1 MGLQLKDKRPL
12 LVAHRGTCGGN
23 IPCNS
28 FAAFQIALNHGA
40 DVIELDVERSKDGI
54 LFIQHPGME
63 WVHLGIKDSLKNYTS
78 DEIKK
83 MVLLNEDHTKT
94 QYPIPT
100 LEDALLFLKGKC
112 IVNIDKFWENPEAI
126 TKLVDQL
133 EMSDQVII
141 KTEAKEEY
149 LADVEKYA
157 SHLPYMT
164 IVRNKDTL
172 TDVISK
178 RNINYIGAEV
188 LFTSEEDEVCQD
200 EYIQK
205 MHNEGYIVW
214 ANSIVYN
221 YQDVLAAGHNDD
233 ISLIKDPSLG
243 WGYLA
248 KKKYDLIQTDFVLA
262 CKMYLEQVDL
272 FDFEK

>member
-1 MGLQLKDKRPL
+1 MGLNLKTKRPL

-28 FAAFQIALNHGA
+28 LAAFQIALNHGA
-40 DVIELDVERSKDGI
+40 DVIELDVERSKDGV

-63 WVHLGIKDSLKNYTS
+63 WVHLGLNDSLKNYTS
-78 DEIKK
+78 DEIRK
-83 MVLLNEDHTKT
+83 MFLLNEDHTKT

-100 LEDALLFLKGKC
+100 LEEVLLFLKGKC
-112 IVNIDKFWENPEAI
+112 VVNIDKFWENPKEI
-126 TKLVDQL
+126 TQLVDRL
-133 EMSDQVII
+133 GMAEDVII

-149 LADVEKYA
+149 LMDVEKYA
-157 SHLPYMT
+157 PHLPYMT
-164 IVRNKDTL
+164 IVRNKDEL

-188 LFTSEEDEVCQD
+188 LFTSETDEVCQ
-200 EYIQK
+200 ESYIKK
-205 MHNEGYIVW
+205 MHDQGYIVW

-233 ISLIKDPSLG
+233 VSLIKDPGLG
-243 WGYLA
+243 WGWLA
-248 KKKYDLIQTDFVLA
+248 KRKFDLIQTDFVLA
-262 CKMYLEQVDL
+262 SKIYLEEAHL
-272 FDFEK
+272 FDFNK